1 MVMPG
6 TFWGQSLGPWVLC
19 DPPKPEKK
27 FQKRTDLQ
35 GIVIPPVKV
44 LSDQDK
50 LEHVALVLSLR
61 RYCGHVNGHFHHN

>member
-27 FQKRTDLQ
+27 GTDLQ

-50 LEHVALVLSLR
+50 LDHAALVLSLR
-61 RYCGHVNGHFHHN
+61 RYCGHVNSHFHHN